1 MKLQVCYHCG
11 KENDCRPYGP
21 GASPVCIDCVMTY
34 PEVDAIAGANFLA
47 QDDAAGAMSRYNV
60 SVISPDGNGPEP
72 LTEEL
77 MAHLK
82 ALVEAGAEVEIIV
95 AGKPDEL

>member
-1 MKLQVCYHCG
+1 MKYQVCYHCG

-21 GASPVCIDCVMTY
+21 GAAPVCIDCVLNF

-47 QDDAAGAMSRYNV
+47 QEDATSAMSLYHT
-60 SVISPDGNGPEP
+60 SVLGPNGPEP

-77 MAHLK
+77 LEHLK
-82 ALVEAGAEVEIIV
+82 ALAEAGAVVEIRV
-95 AGKPDEL
+95 EQGDE